1 MERRHPE
8 AAEVVVMMERHPLLD
23 HPARHFPNPD
33 HS

>member
-8 AAEVVVMMERHPLLD
+8 AAEVVVMERHPLLD